1 MCLAVP
7 AEVTEIVDD
16 TRCIV
21 SIGGVRQEVST
32 ELLDA
37 IRVGEFV
44 IVHVGFALGRLDKDE
59 AEATLALIAE
69 SRASAG
75 VA

>member
-7 AEVTEIVDD
+7 AEVTEVVDD

-37 IRVGEFV
+37 VRVGEFV

-69 SRASAG
+69 SGASAG
-75 VA
+75 VV